1 MEYKPGESELFDYM
15 EGNLPAE
22 QHTAVKKYLE
32 EHADCL
38 AELEAAQRGAETL
51 ARCEVK
57 AEVDLVADVM
67 QKIDAAPAPA
77 STGYMRYMLLAA
89 GALLI
94 IIAGLL
100 LSSPETR
107 VQTPAPVVVPAIP
120 ELEVPTA
127 PPAVIAHAPESGRPP
142 VKEEPTSPAYSEVFE
157 LAAGESRIVENQK
170 IGTIKLAGPGSFV
183 VSEDNVQFAR
193 GHAFFEIR
201 KRESAKPFTV
211 STDDADIIVVGTS
224 FGVIKE
230 LQSTEVVLIQGR
242 LRIEAAG
249 TKHDLESFNSA
260 VISGS
265 AYAVTTISARQ
276 SAFWADFPASLNRPV
291 SAPGQHKDDAQL
303 KQSES
308 DNGSA
313 SQNSVEQSSP
323 LDLLNEWSVPHPR
336 SED

>member
-1 MEYKPGESELFDYM
+1 MEYKPGESELFDDM

-22 QHTAVKKYLE
+22 QHAAVKKYLE
-32 EHADCL
+32 EHTDCL
-38 AELEAAQRGAETL
+38 AELGAAQRGAETL
-51 ARCEVK
+51 GKFEVK

-67 QKIDAAPAPA
+67 QKIAAAPAPA

-107 VQTPAPVVVPAIP
+107 VQTPSPVAVPAIP
-120 ELEVPTA
+120 EPEVPA
-127 PPAVIAHAPESGRPP
+127 VPPAVIAHAPSGRPP

-157 LAAGESRIVENQK
+157 LAAGESRVVENQK
-170 IGTIKLAGPGSFV
+170 ISFV
-183 VSEDNVQFAR
+183 VSEDNVQMAR
-193 GHAFFEIR
+193 GHAFFEIK

-230 LQSTEVVLIQGR
+230 LQSTEVALIQGR

-249 TKHDLESFNSA
+249 AKHDLESSNSA

-276 SAFWADFPASLNRPV
+276 SAFWADFPASLLRPV
-291 SAPGQHKDDAQL
+291 STPGHHYDDVQL
-303 KQSES
+303 NQSES
-308 DNGSA
+308 NNGSA

-323 LDLLNEWSVPHPR
+323 LDLLNEWSVSHPR

>member
-22 QHTAVKKYLE
+22 QHAAVKKYLE
-32 EHADCL
+32 EHTDCL

-51 ARCEVK
+51 DRFEVK

-77 STGYMRYMLLAA
+77 STGYMRYILLAA

-100 LSSPETR
+100 LSSPEAR
-107 VQTPAPVVVPAIP
+107 VQNPAPVVVPVIP
-120 ELEVPTA
+120 EPEVPA
-127 PPAVIAHAPESGRPP
+127 VPPAVIAHAPESGQPP
-142 VKEEPTSPAYSEVFE
+142 VKVEPAYSEVFE

-183 VSEDNVQFAR
+183 VSEDNVQIAR
-193 GHAFFEIR
+193 GHAFFEIK
-201 KRESAKPFTV
+201 KRASAQPFTV
-211 STDDADIIVVGTS
+211 STDDAEIIVVGTS

-230 LQSTEVVLIQGR
+230 LQSTEVALIQGR

-249 TKHDLESFNSA
+249 AKHDLESSNAA

-265 AYAVTTISARQ
+265 AYAVITISARQ
-276 SAFWADFPASLNRPV
+276 SAFWADFPASLNRSV
-291 SAPGQHKDDAQL
+291 SKPDQHKDDTQL
-303 KQSES
+303 RQSENN
-308 DNGSA
+308 NGSV
-313 SQNSVEQSSP
+313 SQNSVEQNSP
-323 LDLLNEWSVPHPR
+323 LDLLNEWSVPQPR
-336 SED
+336 PGD

>member
-22 QHTAVKKYLE
+22 QHAAVKKYLE
-32 EHADCL
+32 EHTDCL
-38 AELEAAQRGAETL
+38 TELEAAQRGAETL
-51 ARCEVK
+51 ARFEVK

-77 STGYMRYMLLAA
+77 STGYMRYILLAA

-120 ELEVPTA
+120 EPEVPTA
-127 PPAVIAHAPESGRPP
+127 PPAVIAHAPESGQSP
-142 VKEEPTSPAYSEVFE
+142 VKEEPISPAYSEVFE
-157 LAAGESRIVENQK
+157 LAAGASRIVENQK

-183 VSEDNVQFAR
+183 VSEDNVQIAR
-193 GHAFFEIR
+193 GQALFEIK

-211 STDDADIIVVGTS
+211 TTDDAEIIVVGTS

-230 LQSTEVVLIQGR
+230 LQSTEVALIQGR

-249 TKHDLESFNSA
+249 VKHDLESYNSA
-260 VISGS
+260 VISGA
-265 AYAVTTISARQ
+265 AYAVTTISDRQ
-276 SAFWADFPASLNRPV
+276 SAFWADFPASLNRPTAEPENDSGV
-291 SAPGQHKDDAQL
+291 KVPDETNEHDAGQNEPPAMSPGDLL
-303 KQSES
+303 KQMKIE
-308 DNGSA
+308 G
-313 SQNSVEQSSP
+313 P
-323 LDLLNEWSVPHPR
+323 K
-336 SED
+336 ED

>member
-22 QHTAVKKYLE
+22 QHAAIKKYLE
-32 EHADCL
+32 EHTDCL
-38 AELEAAQRGAETL
+38 VELEAAQRGAEAL
-51 ARCEVK
+51 ARFEVK
-57 AEVDLVADVM
+57 AEVDLVANVM
-67 QKIDAAPAPA
+67 QKIDAAPTPA
-77 STGYMRYMLLAA
+77 STGYMRYILLAA

-107 VQTPAPVVVPAIP
+107 VQTPSPVAVPAIP
-120 ELEVPTA
+120 EPEVPA
-127 PPAVIAHAPESGRPP
+127 VPPAVIAHAPESGRPP

-183 VSEDNVQFAR
+183 VSEDNVQIAR
-193 GHAFFEIR
+193 GHAFIEIK

-211 STDDADIIVVGTS
+211 TTDDAEIIVVGTS

-230 LQSTEVVLIQGR
+230 LQSTEVALLQGR

-249 TKHDLESFNSA
+249 AKHDLESSYAA

-265 AYAVTTISARQ
+265 AYAASEISDRQ
-276 SAFWADFPASLNRPV
+276 SAFWADFPASLNRPPAEPENDSGV
-291 SAPGQHKDDAQL
+291 KMPDETNEHDAGQNEPPAMSPGDLL
-303 KQSES
+303 KQMKIE
-308 DNGSA
+308 G
-313 SQNSVEQSSP
+313 P
-323 LDLLNEWSVPHPR
+323 K
-336 SED
+336 ED